1 MKKDENAG
9 KTSRRDGKD
18 RYGNRQAET
27 EKQYK
32 RKSQKMQSDS
42 WFYIWEFHFQFL
54 VIRHLKVMTFSIAT
68 IGIAFY
74 SWLKVE

>member
-9 KTSRRDGKD
+9 KTNSRDGKD

-42 WFYIWEFHFQFL
+42 
-54 VIRHLKVMTFSIAT
+54 
-68 IGIAFY
+68 
-74 SWLKVE
+74 